1 MDVTRWR
8 ATVAGP
14 VVAVVTVVAGVLATH
29 EVGLPLRDPDHVA
42 ALYLALVGFGVAMLV
57 GLDIVLRAGR
67 LAGDFPPSRAAM
79 RRIRRERWTA
89 RRALIVGTALVGFYL
104 TYMAYRNLK
113 SVVPLLRPGDLFD
126 PQLADL
132 DRSLFGGHDPAA
144 LLHSL
149 LGTGVQTHILSAAYV
164 AFIVFLPL
172 TIGIALVFSHDL
184 RSGLLYTTAQSINWV
199 LGAASYFLLPSLGP
213 VYAYPGAFANLPAS
227 EVTRLQEILLDQR
240 LDFLRDPTSGT
251 PQSIAGF
258 ASLHISMSFTA
269 ALAAQLLGAR
279 RSLKI
284 GLWIWFAVTLANTI
298 YLGWHYVL
306 DDIGGVVLGAM
317 ALALA
322 AALTGVDL
330 RKARRRPSVLTDE
343 AAYPP
348 YAAALN
354 GHDERRRRGRQHDPG
369 ERTPEGGAGVAV
381 GYEQRAEEP
390 RLNDHHRARDR
401 ADP

>member
-1 MDVTRWR
+1 MTRWR

-14 VVAVVTVVAGVLATH
+14 VVAVVTVVAGLLVTR

-42 ALYLALVGFGVAMLV
+42 ALYLGLVGFGVAMLV

-67 LAGDFPPSRAAM
+67 LAGGFPPSRAAM

-132 DRSLFGGHDPAA
+132 DRRLFGGHDPAA

-184 RSGLLYTTAQSINWV
+184 QSGLLYTTAQSINWV

-213 VYAYPGAFANLPAS
+213 VYAYPGAFAKLPAS

-240 LDFLRDPTSGT
+240 LDFLRDAASAT
-251 PQSIAGF
+251 PQSVAGF

-269 ALAAQLLGAR
+269 ALAAQLLGAG

-306 DDIGGVVLGAM
+306 DDIAGVVLGAM
-317 ALALA
+317 ALVLA

-330 RKARRRPSVLTDE
+330 RKGRRRRPSVLSPPRPP
-343 AAYPP
+343 YPP
-348 YAAALN
+348 YAAALK
-354 GHDERRRRGRQHDPG
+354 GHDERRRRGREHDPG
-369 ERTPEGGAGVAV
+369 ERTREEGARVAV
-381 GYEQRAEEP
+381 GYEQRAEEL
-390 RLNDHHRARDR
+390 RTNDHHRSRDR
-401 ADP
+401 VDP